1 MQEEMPLTEVTVLVK
16 VLFSFCNLIV
26 DVAFGHF
33 WLRIFDRQLLNRRD
47 ELGLVGSRWSLS
59 WFETGACMDWRCM
72 FLRLNQL
79 NGVWRECLLFDV
91 SERTNTDLSGDNLRF
106 WTVNQLLMD
115 IGNVGL
121 QISSRFEGL
130 LRTDM
135 LDRLA
140 SFVG

>member
-1 MQEEMPLTEVTVLVK
+1 
-16 VLFSFCNLIV
+16 
-26 DVAFGHF
+26 
-33 WLRIFDRQLLNRRD
+33 
-47 ELGLVGSRWSLS
+47 
-59 WFETGACMDWRCM
+59 MDWRCM